1 MNRVQDAICTAVSGI
16 GLTLAEASLQIG
28 LHERFLPNYVAVP
41 SPGELSPD
49 VQRAL
54 SRLTGLPEFVFRG
67 SESTVSALDTDEEQS
82 GLFEWER
89 ALGSGAR
96 R

>member
-16 GLTLAEASLQIG
+16 GLTLEEASLQIG
-28 LHERFLPNYVAVP
+28 LHERFLRNYVTVP
-41 SPGELSPD
+41 SPGELPPN

-54 SRLTGLPEFVFRG
+54 SQLAGLPEFVFRG
-67 SESTVSALDTDEEQS
+67 SESTVSAIDTDEEQI